1 MFDIRDKKAI
11 CKLVQNLLIA
21 VLVLVAGTLSVFA
34 QSHPHGD
41 VNLDDT
47 VNIKD
52 ATMVQKYLASLIAL
66 DEEELLLAEVDGA
79 EGVNIKDA
87 THLQKWVVGLVDELY
102 APEIE
107 QETTCDPDKPIEL
120 PFVPV
125 L

>member
-34 QSHPHGD
+34 QSHLHGD

-52 ATMVQKYLASLIAL
+52 ATMVQKYLARLITL

-87 THLQKWVVGLVDELY
+87 THLQKWIVGLVDELY

-120 PFVPV
+120 PFVPA